1 MIRLYDSNEMARVS
15 SPACAGCGHCCR
27 GMGES
32 VRLDP
37 YDVHM
42 LTGYLGLD
50 FQGLLD
56 RCAGLSAEDGLILP
70 YLKSDPK
77 CAFLNEEGRCDIH
90 AVRPGICRLFPLGR
104 NYDWDDEGRC
114 HLRYF
119 VVEGGCPLPGLAK
132 ARIRDW
138 IGIPDIG
145 RHESFVEDWH
155 RLVGIAKEYL
165 RQLSGQNTEEA
176 NDLARQ
182 LNMFIL
188 KTFYAT
194 PFRAASSAAM
204 PDDEDED
211 FFRIFRIRLNAALEA
226 LQ

>member
-1 MIRLYDSNEMARVS
+1 MARVS
-15 SPACAGCGHCCR
+15 SPACAGCGQCCR

-104 NYDWDDEGRC
+104 DYEWDDDGNC
-114 HLRYF
+114 HLKYF
-119 VVEGGCPLPGLAK
+119 IVEGGCPKPGLTK

-138 IGIPDIG
+138 IGITDID
-145 RHESFVEDWH
+145 RYERFVEDWH
-155 RLVGIAKEYL
+155 RLTSIAKEYL
-165 RQLSGQNTEEA
+165 KQLSGQNGAQEA

-188 KTFYAT
+188 KTFYAA
-194 PFRAASSAAM
+194 PFRPAAATIS
-204 PDDEDED
+204 PNDEDE
-211 FFRIFRIRLNAALEA
+211 FFRIFQIRLNAALEA